1 MRSDLFWLS
10 CRHEIDRLFDAMVHA
25 AWGGR
30 PAATAWT
37 PPADVVEEPDRYRLE
52 IDLPGVRSEDLS
64 ITAEGG
70 ALRIEGRR
78 PRIRRHPAERNHLS
92 ERPEGRFVRSFRLP
106 ANADAAGIRARLRD
120 GVLVVEIPKHGR

>member
-25 AWGGR
+25 AWGGC
-30 PAATAWT
+30 PSAAWT

-70 ALRIEGRR
+70 TLRIEGRR
-78 PRIRRHPAERNHLS
+78 HRIRRHPAERDHLS
-92 ERPEGRFVRSFRLP
+92 ERPEGRFMRSFRLP
-106 ANADAAGIRARLRD
+106 ANADATRIRARLRD
-120 GVLVVEIPKHGR
+120 GVLVVEIAKRGR

>member
-1 MRSDLFWLS
+1 MRRDLFWVS

-30 PAATAWT
+30 PATAGWT

-52 IDLPGVRSEDLS
+52 IDLPGVRTGDLS

-70 ALRIEGRR
+70 TLCIEGRR
-78 PRIRRHPAERNHLS
+78 HRIRRHTSERDHLT
-92 ERPEGRFVRSFRLP
+92 ERPEGRFIRSFRLP
-106 ANADAAGIRARLRD
+106 ADADATRIRARLRD
-120 GVLVVEIPKHGR
+120 GVLVVEIAKHGR